1 MAEKKYVSGETESG
15 FIFNIEVERLDN
27 MELIDA
33 LAELEDDPLQMS
45 TVIRLLLGKEDKK
58 RLYDHVRT
66 DEGMV
71 PSELV
76 EKELGEIFTLSQ
88 ELKN

>member
-15 FIFNIEVERLDN
+15 FVFNIEVERLDN

-33 LAELEDDPLQMS
+33 LAELEDDPLQIS
-45 TVIRLLLGKEDKK
+45 TVIKLLLGKEDKK

-71 PSELV
+71 PGGLV

>member
-15 FIFNIEVERLDN
+15 FVFNIEVERLDN

-58 RLYDHVRT
+58 RLYDYVRT

-71 PSELV
+71 PSGLI

>member
-45 TVIRLLLGKEDKK
+45 NVIKLLLGKEDKK

-66 DEGMV
+66 DEGMG
-71 PSELV
+71 PSGLV

>member
-15 FIFNIEVERLDN
+15 FVFNIEVERLDN

-33 LAELEDDPLQMS
+33 LAELEDDPLQIS

-66 DEGMV
+66 DEDIV
-71 PSELV
+71 PSGLV

>member
-1 MAEKKYVSGETESG
+1 MADKKYVSGETESG
-15 FIFNIEVERLDN
+15 FVFNIEIEKLDN

-33 LAELEDDPLQMS
+33 LAELDDDPLKIS
-45 TVIRLLLGKEDKK
+45 LVITLLFGQEEKK

-66 DEGMV
+66 EDGIV
-71 PSELV
+71 PGKV
-76 EKELGEIFTLSQ
+76 IEKELSEIFRVSQ

>member
-1 MAEKKYVSGETESG
+1 MADKKYISGETESG
-15 FIFNIEVERLDN
+15 FVFNIEANRLDN

-33 LAELEDDPLQMS
+33 LAELDDDPLQIS
-45 TVIRLLLGKEDKK
+45 FVIKLLLGKEDKK

-66 DEGMV
+66 DEGIV
-71 PSELV
+71 PSEEI
-76 EKELGEIFTLSQ
+76 EKELSEIFALSQ

>member
-15 FIFNIEVERLDN
+15 FVFNIEVERLDN

-33 LAELEDDPLQMS
+33 LAELEDDPLQIS

-66 DEGMV
+66 DGGMV
-71 PSELV
+71 PSGLV

>member
-15 FIFNIEVERLDN
+15 FVFNIEVERLDN

-66 DEGMV
+66 DGGMV
-71 PSELV
+71 PSGLV
-76 EKELGEIFTLSQ
+76 EKVLGEIFTLSQ

>member
-1 MAEKKYVSGETESG
+1 MEEKKYVSGETESG

-33 LAELEDDPLQMS
+33 LAELEDNPLQMS

-71 PSELV
+71 PSGLI

-88 ELKN
+88 DLKN

>member
-15 FIFNIEVERLDN
+15 FVFNIEVERLDN

-71 PSELV
+71 PSRLI
-76 EKELGEIFTLSQ
+76 EKELREIFTLSQ

>member
-33 LAELEDDPLQMS
+33 LAELEDNPLQMS
-45 TVIRLLLGKEDKK
+45 TVITLLLGKEDKK

-66 DEGMV
+66 EDGMV
-71 PSELV
+71 PSEEV